1 MLSSSWP
8 VPADWVSW
16 GLPCPAHPK
25 SRNVEEVCRFPELPA
40 RKPLTYQA
48 KQLIAREVEVEK
60 MRRVEASA
68 RARDGPQVSLPRPW
82 AEQGPRSGH
91 EPCRGPAQSTVTV
104 CDFLQV
110 DGGPLGG
117 TGEKEVQPPAPCDHK
132 QRLECILKRA
142 ALEEQVGADVS
153 VGGRG
158 GVTGGPG
165 KATLEWAGF
174 KSWSPA
180 PCCSA

>member
-1 MLSSSWP
+1 MWCQFLPGQPSPCPRVVGKLRLRVGMPLLLRSCGMAGPGLDPVLHFCVWQVGSEVLSNLWP
-8 VPADWVSW
+8 VPADWVSR

-48 KQLIAREVEVEK
+48 KQLMAREVEVEK

-91 EPCRGPAQSTVTV
+91 EPCRGPA
-104 CDFLQV
+104 
-110 DGGPLGG
+110 
-117 TGEKEVQPPAPCDHK
+117 
-132 QRLECILKRA
+132 
-142 ALEEQVGADVS
+142 
-153 VGGRG
+153 
-158 GVTGGPG
+158 
-165 KATLEWAGF
+165 
-174 KSWSPA
+174 
-180 PCCSA
+180 